1 MIVRHLQQPP
11 RLKKWSRPFGRA
23 RRIVV
28 KYASSSLE
36 QFEEERN
43 KTMKP
48 LRLLVGALAL
58 LSLSAQAKTVALWPL
73 ETNDLR
79 CVVNPLNDLSKVAS
93 HFVTGG
99 AEAPWELPPNPDA
112 DRHPFVPVNRSAVR
126 ESLAGTENGF
136 LHNNYSG
143 RYLRRDKA
151 FTVEGYIKVFDLP
164 ASRNTWACILCAYGI
179 QAPDGADANRW
190 TLSLRRQSDENYA
203 CSWIFWGY
211 GSQDTPLYH
220 YADEEASYAIT
231 NKWLHLALTHEP
243 LGSNGKDHWTLFI
256 NGDKVGE
263 SSNYGSVT
271 NSYTRHQFDLG
282 GRRGNQGNNINAVF
296 DYWRISD
303 KVLEPSKFLCAGD
316 SSGTSAPAASS
327 TVSYWPLGVTATG
340 GIDCRDA
347 VGNSPLSG
355 DFSSAFVPN
364 RMTPVEDCA
373 FTGNP
378 PNPTV
383 TLPNGNAG
391 SFQGCATAACLKNSD
406 VGTVL
411 NVTSNFTVEGWFCPR
426 ICERAEKNPSQETCC
441 YLFGTRPDYGAGWA
455 LQYRAKGIDKFL
467 FDLYCTDGTGNLR
480 NNVVLSGEYD
490 MNSWYGVWRHVALT
504 YNATGGDNGFGFWTL
519 YIDGEQVGSS
529 SNHRAPTAVG
539 ARPFILGGREAI
551 ANHSFQGKVDCVRVS
566 AATLTPAQFLNAA
579 DNPQTAT
586 DVVGLWP
593 LNVENGAYPD
603 LRDVS
608 GKNNHF
614 ATRDS
619 KYSIRLATADPD
631 NAPEISN
638 PDSTVTFRGDP
649 SSMNGSVR
657 YRNPD
662 AATDNHQALLMT
674 YSTEVMD
681 AVAGGKDFTFEFYYL
696 RRKPTK
702 NVSND
707 QEVFFC
713 AYHNGGAKIRFF
725 RKPSGFYMWEGWN
738 GNLSDTLI
746 PGTSDADLEYDRW
759 YHVALVHSIEPLEG
773 VSSSVWRI
781 YLDGVLKGQPSC
793 TRSGANG
800 SCQKLFVGG
809 READKNSIIG
819 NLSSV
824 RLSNRALDPS
834 EFLCATPAPSTK
846 PEPTAGYWPIDSI
859 QPGLAN
865 LADEEYPLVADG
877 TAAGQAEPARLSIP
891 NKNALTNVVTGVARQ
906 NHGSY
911 ALGAG
916 GALAAASIGFEMA
929 GPKPFT
935 VEGWLKWTPSE
946 GTADED
952 LVTVGD
958 ALSANGGLRIYFDKT
973 GSSPKLRVFAR
984 GAWPC
989 TPYVDGAFDADLTP
1003 LMGTW
1008 AHVAIAYDAN
1018 NDEGAWMLY
1027 VEGKPVGT
1035 VKNFYRPTSVDYSRG
1050 GDFTLGSTVHPLSAA
1065 VDMWRVSMVAYA
1077 PEDFLYAPPGGAII
1091 IFR

>member
-1 MIVRHLQQPP
+1 
-11 RLKKWSRPFGRA
+11 
-23 RRIVV
+23 
-28 KYASSSLE
+28 
-36 QFEEERN
+36 
-43 KTMKP
+43 MKP
-48 LRLLVGALAL
+48 LKMLVGALAL

-79 CVVNPLNDLSKVAS
+79 CVVNPKNDLGQIAA
-93 HFVTGG
+93 HFVNGG

-126 ESLAGTENGF
+126 ESLSGTENGF
-136 LHNNYSG
+136 LGFLYNNYSG
-143 RYLRRDKA
+143 VYMRRDKS
-151 FTVEGYIKVFDLP
+151 FTVEGYIKVYELP
-164 ASRNTWACILCAYGI
+164 ESNKWAFIVGAYGKEYT
-179 QAPDGADANRW
+179 DNNRNRW
-190 TLSLRRQSDENYA
+190 MLSLRRRPDEDYA
-203 CSWIFWGY
+203 CSWILWGF
-211 GSQDTPLYH
+211 GTSDTVLYR

-231 NKWLHLALTHEP
+231 NTWMHVALVHEP
-243 LGSNGKDHWTLFI
+243 VSAGSDRWKLYLNGALAGESQNGKQAASDSTPRF
-256 NGDKVGE
+256 E
-263 SSNYGSVT
+263 
-271 NSYTRHQFDLG
+271 LG
-282 GRRGNQGNNINAVF
+282 ARLSQSDNHIAAAF

-303 KVLEPSKFLCAGD
+303 KVLEPSEFLCAGD

-327 TVSYWPLGVTATG
+327 TVSYWPLGVTETG

-355 DFSSAFVPN
+355 GFYGTVYTET
-364 RMTPVEDCA
+364 RMMPSEDCA

-383 TLPNGNAG
+383 MFSGGNAG
-391 SFQGCATAACLKNSD
+391 CLQGSDSYACLEQNA
-406 VGTVL
+406 VGAVL

-426 ICERAEKNPSQETCC
+426 ICERASKNPSQEACC
-441 YLFGTRPDYGAGWA
+441 YLLGTRPDASKGWV
-455 LQYRAKGIDKFL
+455 LQYRATGIDKFQ
-467 FDLYCTDGTGNLR
+467 FDLYCVDGSGVLR
-480 NNVVLSGEYD
+480 NNVVFAGDFD
-490 MNSWYGVWRHVALT
+490 MNSWYDKWRHVALT
-504 YNATGGDNGFGFWTL
+504 YNATGGSNGYGLWTL
-519 YIDGEQVGSS
+519 YIDGEQCGEMG
-529 SNHRAPTAVG
+529 NPRAPVAIAD
-539 ARPFILGGREAI
+539 ARPFTLGGRTSKAE
-551 ANHSFQGKVDCVRVS
+551 HSFQGKIDCARVC
-566 AATLTPAQFLNAA
+566 ATVLSPNQFLNATS
-579 DNPQTAT
+579 NPQAAT

-614 ATRDS
+614 ASRASYYAQT
-619 KYSIRLATADPD
+619 LATADPD
-631 NAPEISN
+631 NAPTITN
-638 PDSTVTFRGDP
+638 PDKTPTFRGDP
-649 SSMNGSVR
+649 SKVNGSVR
-657 YRNPD
+657 FRNPD
-662 AATDNHQALLMT
+662 AATDNHRATFMT
-674 YSTEVMD
+674 GSTEALS
-681 AVAGGKDFTFEFYYL
+681 AVTGGRNFTFECYWYH
-696 RRKPTK
+696 RRRTA
-702 NVSND
+702 SASGY

-713 AYHNGGAKIRFF
+713 PSTGGTTARIRFF
-725 RKPSGFYMWEGWN
+725 RKTDGFYIWE
-738 GNLSDTLI
+738 NLNTTSALADTLI
-746 PGTSDADLEYDRW
+746 PGTSDNDLEYDRW
-759 YHVALVHSIEPLEG
+759 YHVALVHSIETVNDEA
-773 VSSSVWRI
+773 SSVWRI
-781 YLDGVLKGQPSC
+781 YLDGSLKGTASKAYNGHAYGC
-793 TRSGANG
+793 TM
-800 SCQKLFVGG
+800 LYVGG
-809 READKNSIIG
+809 RYWTDKNSVIG

-846 PEPTAGYWPIDSI
+846 PEPTAGYWPIDSV

-865 LADEEYPLVADG
+865 IADAEYPLEADG
-877 TAAGQAEPARLSIP
+877 TAAGQDDKARLSIP
-891 NKNALTNVVTGVARQ
+891 NKNALTNVVTGAARQ

-916 GALAAASIGFEMA
+916 GTLAAASIGFEMA

-935 VEGWLKWTPSE
+935 VEGWLKWTPAE

-1018 NDEGAWMLY
+1018 NGEGAWMLY

-1065 VDMWRVSMVAYA
+1065 VDMWRVSMVAYT

>member
-1 MIVRHLQQPP
+1 
-11 RLKKWSRPFGRA
+11 
-23 RRIVV
+23 
-28 KYASSSLE
+28 
-36 QFEEERN
+36 
-43 KTMKP
+43 MKP
-48 LRLLVGALAL
+48 LKMLVGALAL
-58 LSLSAQAKTVALWPL
+58 LSMSAQAKTVALWPL
-73 ETNDLR
+73 ETDDLR
-79 CVVNPLNDLSKVAS
+79 CVVNPLNDISKVAS

-126 ESLAGTENGF
+126 ESLVGTENGF
-136 LHNNYSG
+136 LYNLYAG
-143 RYLRRDKA
+143 RYLRRDRA
-151 FTVEGYIKVFDLP
+151 FTIEGYMKVLELP
-164 ASRNTWACILCAYGI
+164 ASNTWACILCAYGKTG
-179 QAPDGADANRW
+179 PNGEDNNRW
-190 TLSLRRQSDENYA
+190 TFSLRRRSEENFA
-203 CSWIFWGY
+203 CSWIFWGNS
-211 GSQDTPLYH
+211 SQDTVLYR

-231 NKWLHLALTHEP
+231 NTWLHVALTHEP
-243 LGSNGKDHWTLFI
+243 LGTDGRDHWTLFL

-263 SSNYGSVT
+263 SRNSGSVT
-271 NSYTRHQFDLG
+271 NSYVSHRFDLG
-282 GRRGNQGNNINAVF
+282 ARSGNSGNQIDAVF

-303 KVLEPSKFLCAGD
+303 KVLEPSEFLCAGD

-327 TVSYWPLGVTATG
+327 TVSYWPLGVTTTG

-378 PNPTV
+378 PNSTV
-383 TLPNGNAG
+383 ALTDGNDG
-391 SFQGCATAACLKNSD
+391 SFLGCASSSCLRQDN
-406 VGTVL
+406 VGAFL

-426 ICERAEKNPSQETCC
+426 VCERADKGDWKETCC
-441 YLFGTRPDYGAGWA
+441 YLFNTRPDYNKGWA
-455 LQYRAKGIDKFL
+455 LQYRAKGIDKFQ
-467 FDLYCTDGTGNLR
+467 FDIFCSDGTTLI
-480 NNVVLSGEYD
+480 NNVVVSGEYD
-490 MNSWYGVWRHVALT
+490 MNSWYDTWRHVALT
-504 YNATGGDNGFGFWTL
+504 YNASGGSNGYGVWTL
-519 YIDGEQVGSS
+519 YIDGEQVGSV
-529 SNHRAPTAVG
+529 SNPRAPVAITDS
-539 ARPFILGGREAI
+539 RPFVLGGRYAI
-551 ANHSFQGKVDCVRVS
+551 ANYSFQGKIDCVRVS
-566 AATLTPAQFLNAA
+566 AATLTPAQFLNAT
-579 DNPQTAT
+579 DNPQAAT

-603 LRDVS
+603 LRDIS

-614 ATRDS
+614 AARDS
-619 KYSIRLATADPD
+619 KYSVRLATADPD

-638 PDSTVTFRGDP
+638 PDSTATFRGD
-649 SSMNGSVR
+649 SSKVNGSVR

-696 RRKPTK
+696 RRKPNK

-713 AYHNGGAKIRFF
+713 AYQNGAAKIRFF

-781 YLDGVLKGQPSC
+781 YLDGVLKEQPSC

-809 READKNSIIG
+809 READKNSVIG

-846 PEPTAGYWPIDSI
+846 PEPTAGYWPIDSV

-865 LADEEYPLVADG
+865 LADAEYPLEADG
-877 TAAGQAEPARLSIP
+877 TAAGQSEPARLSIP
-891 NKNALTNVVTGVARQ
+891 NKNALTNVVTGAARQ

-935 VEGWLKWTPSE
+935 VEGWLKWTPAE

-952 LVTVGD
+952 LITVGD
-958 ALSANGGLRIYFDKT
+958 ALSANGGLRIFFDKT

-989 TPYVDGAFDADLTP
+989 TPYVDGAFDADLTT
-1003 LMGTW
+1003 LIGTW
-1008 AHVAIAYDAN
+1008 AHMAIAYDL
-1018 NDEGAWMLY
+1018 NDGEGSWTLY
-1027 VEGKPVGT
+1027 VEGKQGGT

-1050 GDFTLGSTVHPLSAA
+1050 GEFTLGSTVRPLSAA
-1065 VDMWRVSMVAYA
+1065 VDMWRVSTVAYA
-1077 PEDFLYAPPGGAII
+1077 PEDLLFAPLGGTIM